1 MITLYD
7 CATAPSPRR
16 ARIFLAEKGVAHAT
30 VAVDRLRLLG
40 VQVLRVAEPGALLAD
55 TYQETSRDSTERQDV
70 RGTVAGGEGITKV
83 NVSLVRR
90 LIDVPA
96 GSYYVPLN
104 QPLANL
110 ALAALE
116 PDTQNSFYANRILE
130 QLDQAARV
138 MAEPTVRLEAL
149 P

>member
-1 MITLYD
+1 MR
-7 CATAPSPRR
+7 S
-16 ARIFLAEKGVAHAT
+16 
-30 VAVDRLRLLG
+30 
-40 VQVLRVAEPGALLAD
+40 
-55 TYQETSRDSTERQDV
+55 
-70 RGTVAGGEGITKV
+70 
-83 NVSLVRR
+83 

-96 GSYYVPLN
+96 GSYYGPLN